1 MAAVRDDGALKALV
15 FCALNTFS
23 ETDSSFERR
32 RASTSLSD
40 SLSERAAGLV
50 GVVVFLSSSAPV
62 EGRGPVSRAMT
73 TTTTT
78 TRVLSDTHLLS
89 VKSLLRNFF
98 FLHDSKKTH
107 ENETKNTNTKKARN
121 KNQSLKHPKRREQVF
136 FFGDPLHKKRKA
148 KKKDAKRTSSF
159 LPNIKLLIAI
169 FFCDDDDDDEALS
182 LPLLLL
188 RRRRPLFRASAFFVS
203 VEETDD
209 ARFLSKRERERER
222 AK

>member
-1 MAAVRDDGALKALV
+1 
-15 FCALNTFS
+15 
-23 ETDSSFERR
+23 
-32 RASTSLSD
+32 
-40 SLSERAAGLV
+40 
-50 GVVVFLSSSAPV
+50 APV

-209 ARFLSKRERERER
+209 ARFLSKRERERESKVRENRR
-222 AK
+222 AVCDILSFKNQRREKGICWTEKELFGLRPTTPIHV